1 MNGSGLTA
9 SDVLAMTKDRDG
21 LFGGDGIGFI
31 ILLFIFIWAVFGGNG
46 FLGNNRTMETL
57 TQAELQAGL
66 YNQTTDRNL
75 SDIRTAQCNT
85 DMLINNASYN
95 SLIQSKDLSA
105 QIASC
110 CCENRLAMCEQ
121 TNTLANAIH
130 AEGEA
135 TRNMIQNDKIEQLRE
150 QIYTTNLALNNANLA
165 NQIINSVRPTPTP
178 AYLTCSPYFAYN
190 TPSCNGCNS
199 LY

>member
-1 MNGSGLTA
+1 MNSSGLTA

-46 FLGNNRTMETL
+46 FLGNRAGEAL
-57 TQAELQAGL
+57 THAELQAGL
-66 YNQTTDRNL
+66 YNQTADRNL

-105 QIASC
+105 QIAAC
-110 CCENRLAMCEQ
+110 CCENRLATCEQ
-121 TNTLANAIH
+121 TNALANAIH
-130 AEGEA
+130 AEGDA
-135 TRNMIQNDKIEQLRE
+135 TRTMIQNDKIEQLRE

-190 TPSCNGCNS
+190 TSGCNGCNS